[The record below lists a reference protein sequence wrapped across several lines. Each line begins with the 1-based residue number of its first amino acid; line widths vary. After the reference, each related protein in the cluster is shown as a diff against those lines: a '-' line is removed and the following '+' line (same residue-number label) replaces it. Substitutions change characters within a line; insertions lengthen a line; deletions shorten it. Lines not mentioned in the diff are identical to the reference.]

1 MNNRRSWLRR
11 GALAVAVLSST
22 VLGAATTYADVTVT
36 QNRIGGA
43 RYRLQAVATGEPC
56 DEWKWTKHGSA
67 DATLDHDDRATVEA
81 VVGVG
86 VYVFRATCIRYE
98 GENETSWVTIDTRP
112 SNLDSIPAAALWNEV
127 FDGPLCL
134 HCPDWLS
141 SLDDSMLDVRQEGY
155 IRTDLDFSTFL
166 ELAQEL
172 ATDPTPTPMLP
183 DDLELS
189 FGGLDTYA
197 STVEGEDL
205 GAGVMLVGYTHDGI
219 ERITTG
225 SLAIGEGLVI
235 GAFLLEAMDD
245 PSPQPS

>member
-1 MNNRRSWLRR
+1 M
-11 GALAVAVLSST
+11 
-22 VLGAATTYADVTVT
+22 VLGAATTYADVTIT
-36 QNRIGGA
+36 HNRIVGA
-43 RYRLQAVATGEPC
+43 RYRLQAVATGDPC
-56 DEWKWTKHGSA
+56 DEWKWNKHGSHA
-67 DATLDHDDRATVEA
+67 AILDHDDRATVEA
-81 VVGVG
+81 VLDVGL
-86 VYVFRATCIRYE
+86 YVFSATCIRHD

-112 SNLDSIPAAALWNEV
+112 SHLDSIPAAELWNEA
-127 FDGPLCL
+127 FQGPLCL
-134 HCPDWLS
+134 HCPDWVA

-155 IRTDLDFSTFL
+155 VRTDLDFSSFL

-189 FGGLDTYA
+189 FGGMDTYA

-225 SLAIGEGLVI
+225 ALAIGEGLVI